1 MGRIE
6 DAIRKAQAGQR
17 PAVAPGQRT
26 VVVPT
31 GRRDEQTWRNDDDA
45 PSEHLQSPP
54 ETREATIPKDHIV
67 KADSEH
73 LLEHRVIAA
82 SEHDERVEP
91 YRQLRTLILKT
102 MRDNNWTTLAITS
115 AHERAGKT
123 LTSANLS
130 ISLSRDL
137 NTTVLLVDL
146 DLKKPSVHKI
156 LNISPEK
163 GLVDFLQGAAELEDI
178 IFSPGLDRL
187 TVLVGRSAG
196 KYSSELLASPRMKG
210 LMHELCQQSAA
221 NITIFDLPPLLRNDD
236 AILFAPFADAT
247 LLVVED
253 GVTTEAQLQ
262 QSLHLL
268 SKANVIGTILNKARG

>member
-6 DAIRKAQAGQR
+6 DAIRKAQAGR
-17 PAVAPGQRT
+17 TDVAQT
-26 VVVPT
+26 VLA
-31 GRRDEQTWRNDDDA
+31 RRREEQTWRNDDD
-45 PSEHLQSPP
+45 PGKSDHEQSAPP
-54 ETREATIPKDHIV
+54 ESRDATIPEDHIV

-102 MRDNNWTTLAITS
+102 MRDNQWTTLAITS
-115 AHERAGKT
+115 AHEGAGKT
-123 LTSANLS
+123 LTAANLS
-130 ISLSRDL
+130 IALSKDL
-137 NTTVLLVDL
+137 NTAVLLVDL

-156 LNISPEK
+156 LNLSPEK
-163 GLVDFLQGAAELEDI
+163 GLVDFLHGSAELEDI
-178 IFSPGLDRL
+178 LYSPGLDRL

-196 KYSSELLASPRMKG
+196 KYSSELLASPKMQELMSG
-210 LMHELCQQSAA
+210 LCRQAAA

-236 AILFAPFADAT
+236 AILFAPYADAT
-247 LLVVED
+247 LVVVED
-253 GVTTEAQLQ
+253 GVTTETQLQ

-268 SKANVIGTILNKARG
+268 SKANVIGTILNKARP